1 MHVILTILK
10 ILGIILLVLL
20 GLLLV
25 IVLSVLFVPVMFL
38 LFSKYDKHFEKPDIP
53 MTVTKTGFSLGAC
66 ICIGLFA
73 VYNFGMFLEHII
85 NL

>member
-25 IVLSVLFVPVMFL
+25 IVLSVLFVPVRYCL
-38 LFSKYDKHFEKPDIP
+38 EGEKSSPD
-53 MTVTKTGFSLGAC
+53 GAKQ
-66 ICIGLFA
+66 
-73 VYNFGMFLEHII
+73 MEK
-85 NL
+85 